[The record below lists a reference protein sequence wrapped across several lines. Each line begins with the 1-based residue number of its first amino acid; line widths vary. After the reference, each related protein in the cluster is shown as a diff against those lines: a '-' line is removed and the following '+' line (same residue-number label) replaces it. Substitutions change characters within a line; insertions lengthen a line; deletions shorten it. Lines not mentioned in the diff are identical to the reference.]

1 MDLHDFPQVRVGEPF
16 SRKPSTLPG
25 PLKMDLEEDF
35 PMKDMAIAFDQVTDW
50 DGPDLRETLAPEF
63 PEIGS

>member
-1 MDLHDFPQVRVGEPF
+1 
-16 SRKPSTLPG
+16 
-25 PLKMDLEEDF
+25 
-35 PMKDMAIAFDQVTDW
+35 MAIAFDQVTDW